1 MSGEWLIGAIDAG
14 FVVIVSALAIYAW
27 RSGDARRT
35 GLILAWFCPAVAS
48 VVVILKGGET
58 VMWMY
63 PSFVGPFFLVAPWM
77 AVVVNVFAAAAVLL
91 FSDALVDPSMRASFV
106 ATGAVV
112 SLFAFI
118 FAYRSDALRREL
130 TRLAAH
136 DALTGVRNRRALE
149 EALQRVVESRR
160 SNERDHGLIILDLDN
175 FKHIN
180 DEHGHEA
187 GDGVLVDLAA
197 LIKAGMR
204 QPDQVFRYGGEEFV
218 LLLPNT
224 GVEGA
229 AAAAEK
235 LRKRIASELCSPG
248 RPVTASFGVAVLR
261 PDEGWEHCLGRADAA
276 LYRAKNRGRNCVVVD
291 QGRPG

>member
-1 MSGEWLIGAIDAG
+1 MIGTIDAS

-27 RSGDARRT
+27 RSGNAGRT
-35 GLILAWFCPAVAS
+35 GLILAWFCPAAASAVA
-48 VVVILKGGET
+48 ILKGGET
-58 VMWMY
+58 VLWMY
-63 PSFVGPFFLVAPWM
+63 PSFVGPFFLVNPWM
-77 AVVVNVFAAAAVLL
+77 AVVVNILAAAAVLL

-149 EALQRVVESRR
+149 ETLQRVVESHRR
-160 SNERDHGLIILDLDN
+160 NDVEHGLIMLDLDN
-175 FKHIN
+175 FKHVN

-187 GDGVLVDLAA
+187 GDGVLVDLAT
-197 LIKAGMR
+197 LINTGMR

-218 LLLPNT
+218 MLLLNT
-224 GVEGA
+224 GAKGA

-235 LRKRIASELCSPG
+235 LRERIASELYSPG

-261 PDEGWEHCLGRADAA
+261 AGEGWEHCLGRADAA
-276 LYRAKNRGRNCVVVD
+276 LYRAKKRGRNCVVVD
-291 QGRPG
+291 QIQPG